1 MLYVLAQGDAHG
13 REPMAEIVNLKAVKK
28 AKARADK
35 EREAEA
41 NRAKF
46 GRTKAERKADD
57 AEKAR
62 LDRTLDGARLD
73 E

>member
-1 MLYVLAQGDAHG
+1 
-13 REPMAEIVNLKAVKK
+13 MAEIVNLKSVRK
-28 AKARADK
+28 AKARTEK
-35 EREAEA
+35 ERAAEA